1 MTRAKFLK
9 NLIGLYGVASLPID
23 LVKQYQK
30 VYLLQ
35 CFVRGFSYYDGPKMI
50 AELNTSGLLEM
61 VREPDNEY
69 DECAIA
75 LHFNSRK
82 IGFIPMESN
91 EVLSVLLD
99 TKLLKLQA
107 EITHIEPDAQSWENV
122 FVAIYALTEIENNA
136 AKELLVPFTIAES
149 PHYYTLKSP
158 NNTYTQVL
166 IDDNDEILD
175 GDTFYQTLV
184 DNSSDDSVY
193 DLIHNSFEHDN
204 ELETA
209 VNESRIVIQKNKIP
223 STINSIDLE
232 AKVNNTTINIEN
244 TFKENGYIVA
254 NINKIATIPDK
265 ISSFIKILDK
275 NGKQFFEVIFKN

>member
-1 MTRAKFLK
+1 MTRAGFLK
-9 NLIGLYGVASLPID
+9 NLIGLYSVASLPID

-35 CFVRGFSYYDGPKMI
+35 CFVRVFSYYDSPKMI
-50 AELNTSGLLEM
+50 AELNTTGLLEM

-75 LHFNSRK
+75 LYFNSRK

-107 EITHIEPDAQSWENV
+107 EITHIEPNAQSWKNV
-122 FVAIYALTEIENNA
+122 FVAIYAMTEIENNA
-136 AKELLVPFTIAES
+136 AQELVVPFTIAES
-149 PHYYTLKSP
+149 PRYYTLKSS
-158 NNTYTQVL
+158 NNTYTKVL
-166 IDDNDEILD
+166 INDNDEILD
-175 GDTFYQTLV
+175 GETFYQTLV
-184 DNSSDDSVY
+184 DNSSNDSVY

-209 VNESRIVIQKNKIP
+209 VNESRIVIKKNKIP
-223 STINSIDLE
+223 TTINAIDIE
-232 AKVNNTTINIEN
+232 AKVNNTAINIEN
-244 TFKENGYIVA
+244 TFEEEGYIVA

-275 NGKQFFEVIFKN
+275 NGKQFFEVIFKS